1 MPHYFV
7 SYTHKDYARAREIA
21 HGLKESSGADYWID
35 ESGIKSWYRFIEV
48 IVKALD
54 DSFAVV
60 VVMSKNILRSKYV
73 KLEIGY
79 ALKKGIRVIPVSIDG
94 QGVSFSVRP
103 FSDLGE
109 CIGAE
114 EAGAL
119 LRTLSASSA
128 ENGSSSDMPD
138 SAVDLGLS
146 VRWARMNIG
155 TEAPSQAGALF
166 SWDRFTGNDPKVLA
180 SFPTEGEK
188 KYSFSDGKTILA
200 PEDDIATRMWGGR
213 WRMPRCKEFQEL
225 IDRCVWTWEEGRGY
239 HITSKVNGA
248 SVFLPVTTASEGLYW
263 SNEAV
268 FSHDGFFFDF
278 PDDSKAFSLFFTDRI
293 QRIRPEYRDWESL
306 AVRPVWDMQGM
317 ERRPPDTA
325 RPGIDPLC
333 PGDLRM
339 AVLFRWDDY
348 SQGVQFLYRVEEET
362 GIRPRECVGIRDH
375 PFGSNDEAEA
385 VDESNLVFI
394 LLSEAAMKTDWEKTA
409 LRYVSH
415 KDIRLIAIRL
425 DFCELS
431 EWAQFELGVTTVVDY
446 YSDPQMTDLLS
457 ILRTAAG
464 K

>member
-1 MPHYFV
+1 MRHFFV
-7 SYTHKDYARAREIA
+7 SYTHKDFAKALDIARV
-21 HGLKESSGADYWID
+21 LKDSSGADYWID

-48 IVKALD
+48 IVRALD
-54 DSFAVV
+54 DSFALVV
-60 VVMSKNILRSKYV
+60 IMSRSVLQSKYV

-79 ALKKGIRVIPVSIDG
+79 ALKKGIQVIPVSVDG
-94 QGVSFSVRP
+94 QPVHSSVRP
-103 FSDLGE
+103 FSDLRE
-109 CIGAE
+109 CVGIE
-114 EAGAL
+114 EAGAI
-119 LRTLSASSA
+119 LRTLSASSD
-128 ENGSSSDMPD
+128 EHDVPFDVPD
-138 SAVDLGLS
+138 TAVDLGLS

-155 TEAPSQAGALF
+155 AAAPSLAGALF
-166 SWDRFTGNDPKVLA
+166 TWDRFTSNDPKVLA
-180 SFPTEGEK
+180 SFPNEGEK
-188 KYSFSDGKTILA
+188 KYSFSDGKTELA
-200 PEDDIATRMWGGR
+200 SEDDIAAREWGGH
-213 WRMPRCKEFQEL
+213 WRMPRRDEFQEL

-293 QRIRPEYRDWESL
+293 QRIRPEYRDRESL

-317 ERRPPDTA
+317 ERRSPDTA

-394 LLSEAAMKTDWEKTA
+394 LLSEAAMKTDWVKTA

-446 YSDPQMTDLLS
+446 YSDSQMTDLLS